1 MISAISLIKKDLKRH
16 KVNVS
21 LNGNG
26 RGRGK
31 TCYLVLMV
39 AKTSLLADL
48 KNTYGKEFTPVHLKL
63 AKKIFG
69 EKETDNTYGVL
80 VDENLTPL
88 FAFNRQFA
96 DYDRSTRTVIFKDL
110 DSILVDRVEVKK
122 GSVIPEIDLSD
133 LHIPQGGERR
143 RFPGFEGMHVL
154 LKYSLVE
161 KKKP

>member
-1 MISAISLIKKDLKRH
+1 MNSAISLIKHDLKRY
-16 KVNVS
+16 KANVS
-21 LNGNG
+21 LNGTG

-31 TCYLVLMV
+31 TCYLILMV

-48 KNTYGKEFTPVHLKL
+48 KNAYGKQVTAVHMKL

-88 FAFNRQFA
+88 FAFNRLFA

-110 DSILVDRVEVKK
+110 DSILVDRVDVKPGWFEK
-122 GSVIPEIDLSD
+122 LDLSD
-133 LHIPQGGERR
+133 LRIPRREERR
-143 RFPGFEGMHVL
+143 RFPDFDGMHVL